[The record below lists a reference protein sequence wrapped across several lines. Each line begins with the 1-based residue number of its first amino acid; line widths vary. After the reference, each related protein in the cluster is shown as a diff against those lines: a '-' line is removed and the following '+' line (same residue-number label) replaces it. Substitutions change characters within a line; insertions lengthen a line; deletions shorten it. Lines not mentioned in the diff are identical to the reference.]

1 MSPARKHFHLVLLTL
16 ATDIAAIVVS
26 FLLTYLLRFISGV
39 IPFTHQAPFLVYVR
53 TLLVV
58 VPVYIWM
65 FRSYGLYQASRHIR
79 RIEEIFQVIKAIS
92 FAIVILMAI
101 TFFYR
106 DLTYSRVYLLMMWVI
121 SILTVSVARYYL
133 IQWEYHRKRKKNLM
147 TKVLVIGSNR
157 NARQIVRWSKNNPHY
172 GHEVIGVLAR
182 EPHLV
187 GKHLEG
193 ISILGVCGQWESF
206 VSHLQPDRVVL
217 VDPDFTRA
225 ETTELVA
232 LCEDQ
237 FIEFKLAADFFG
249 LLTRN
254 VDVDYV
260 STVPLLGF
268 RALPLDDFWNR
279 FLKRTFDLVVT
290 GIILIL
296 SFPVWIPV
304 IIAIKLDDGGPI
316 FYKQERV
323 GRDFLKFDLLKFRTM
338 KMDAEK
344 ETGPVWAK
352 PNDSRRT
359 RIGNFLRRWNIDEL
373 PQLLNVLRGQM
384 SLVGPRPER
393 PHFIQKFRSEVP
405 RYMARH
411 KIKSGLTGWAQV
423 NGFRG
428 NTSIS
433 ERIKYDLY
441 YMENWS
447 LLFDIEILFM
457 TFAAFRNA
465 Y

>member
-1 MSPARKHFHLVLLTL
+1 
-16 ATDIAAIVVS
+16 
-26 FLLTYLLRFISGV
+26 
-39 IPFTHQAPFLVYVR
+39 
-53 TLLVV
+53 
-58 VPVYIWM
+58 
-65 FRSYGLYQASRHIR
+65 
-79 RIEEIFQVIKAIS
+79 
-92 FAIVILMAI
+92 
-101 TFFYR
+101 
-106 DLTYSRVYLLMMWVI
+106 MWVI
-121 SILTVSVARYYL
+121 SILTVSSARYFL

-147 TKVLVIGSNR
+147 TRVLVIGSNR
-157 NARQIVRWSKNNPHY
+157 NARNIVRWSKNNPHY
-172 GHEVIGVLAR
+172 GHEMIGVLAH
-182 EPHLV
+182 EAHLV

-193 ISILGVCGQWESF
+193 IPILGVCGQWESF

-225 ETTELVA
+225 ETTDLVA
-232 LCEDQ
+232 LCEDR

-296 SFPVWIPV
+296 SLPVWVPV
-304 IIAIKLDDGGPI
+304 IIAIKLDDGGTI

-323 GRDFLKFDLLKFRTM
+323 GRDFLKFNLLKFRTM
-338 KMDAEK
+338 KLDAEK

-352 PNDSRRT
+352 PNDHRRT
-359 RIGNFLRRWNIDEL
+359 RIGNFLRRWNVDEL

-393 PHFIQKFRSEVP
+393 PHFIEKFRTEIP